1 VVGKVFYRA
10 CNGVRHSRFNPVIG
24 IGKFFYDPDADP
36 NANEKAWRYSMIFF
50 QMSFATTTSTIVS
63 GTVLD

>member
-1 VVGKVFYRA
+1 M
-10 CNGVRHSRFNPVIG
+10 IG

-36 NANEKAWRYSMIFF
+36 NANEKAWRYSMFFF

-63 GTVLD
+63 GKGNIMMASIFTWPFVPIFNYS